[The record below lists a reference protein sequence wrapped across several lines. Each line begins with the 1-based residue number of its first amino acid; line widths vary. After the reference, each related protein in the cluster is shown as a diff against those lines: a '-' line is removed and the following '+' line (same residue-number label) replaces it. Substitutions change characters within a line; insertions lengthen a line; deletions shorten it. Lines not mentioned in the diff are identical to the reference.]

1 MSFNGHADVQF
12 SNDTTLLHNILKNT
26 RRYVSLFCEAIDKL
40 MPEPDRGM
48 DHADD
53 VLDLIMQQRREMNAQ
68 VENGERP
75 AEGGIFPP
83 ELMRR

>member
-1 MSFNGHADVQF
+1 
-12 SNDTTLLHNILKNT
+12 
-26 RRYVSLFCEAIDKL
+26 

-68 VENGERP
+68 VENGERS
-75 AEGGIFPP
+75 AEGGMFPP